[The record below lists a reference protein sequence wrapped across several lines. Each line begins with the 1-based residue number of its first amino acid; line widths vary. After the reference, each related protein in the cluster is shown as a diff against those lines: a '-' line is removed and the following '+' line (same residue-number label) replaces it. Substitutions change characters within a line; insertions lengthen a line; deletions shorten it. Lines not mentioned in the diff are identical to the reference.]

1 MVDSNITEISE
12 TSLASTLL
20 TIGVQLRAARKE
32 TGRSVADVANE
43 LRINA
48 GYLNAIE
55 KGELDDLPSSTYVAG
70 FLRSYGNLVGFDGN
84 QLARTYLG
92 RVDDADRQPTY
103 SFPQNNVKPQR
114 SGALIAS
121 ITVVLAVA
129 GYAGWYWTETK
140 SDKSDDG
147 MAIVATAPVTSESG
161 PGVAG
166 IGTPALIEPDGT
178 AQSVFV
184 EGQDEKLSVTEIGTP
199 NPPADEQPLIEPL
212 ADVMVPAIPKAGN
225 NVEADSVMVAMD
237 PVVTASVSNEAVI
250 KTETPPVT
258 PVTPVTVETA
268 DTQIASNDAAVS
280 TDDDSTILLEDD
292 ASNVSQSSAVANQRD
307 PMQEITIRATGSSWV
322 EIIRN
327 NGEEVMTQLMRN
339 GDTYVVDGAENLY
352 LSTGNAGGIEFI
364 ISGDDAIS
372 AGAIG
377 EIVRDLPLTVDKLR
391 ARL

>member
-12 TSLASTLL
+12 TSLANTLL

-32 TGRSVADVANE
+32 SGRSVADIANQ
-43 LRINA
+43 LRINS
-48 GYLNAIE
+48 GYVNAIE
-55 KGELDDLPSSTYVAG
+55 KGDLEALPSSTYVAG
-70 FLRSYGNLVGFDGN
+70 FLRSYGNIVDLDGN
-84 QLARTYLG
+84 ELARTYLA

-129 GYAGWYWTETK
+129 GYVGWYWTETK
-140 SDKSDDG
+140 SDKSNDG
-147 MAIVATAPVTSESG
+147 AAILASAPVMPEAG

-166 IGTPALIEPDGT
+166 IGTPDVIEPDGT
-178 AQSVFV
+178 AQTVFA
-184 EGQDEKLSVTEIGTP
+184 EGQDETPLSVDVNSS
-199 NPPADEQPLIEPL
+199 NPAIDAPTVIEPV
-212 ADVMVPAIPKAGN
+212 ADVIVPETPKIEN
-225 NVEADSVMVAMD
+225 DADADNIVVAAD
-237 PVVTASVSNEAVI
+237 PVVVASVSNETII
-250 KTETPPVT
+250 KTDTPIVDIDT
-258 PVTPVTVETA
+258 P
-268 DTQIASNDAAVS
+268 DTQMASNNVPAVS
-280 TDDDSTILLEDD
+280 SATSDDDRAILLEDD
-292 ASNVSQSSAVANQRD
+292 PNNVTQSSAVANQRD
-307 PMQEITIRATGSSWV
+307 PMQEITIRATSSSWV

-327 NGEEVMTQLMRN
+327 NGEEVMTQLMRD

-364 ISGDDAIS
+364 ITGDDAIS

>member
-12 TSLASTLL
+12 TSLANTLL

-32 TGRSVADVANE
+32 AGRSVADIANQ
-43 LRINA
+43 LRINV

-55 KGELDDLPSSTYVAG
+55 KGDLEALPSSTYVAG

-84 QLARTYLG
+84 DLARTYLG

-129 GYAGWYWTETK
+129 GYVGWYWTETK
-140 SDKSDDG
+140 SDKSNDG
-147 MAIVATAPVTSESG
+147 SAIVATAPVMPDTG

-166 IGTPALIEPDGT
+166 IGTPAVIEPDGT
-178 AQSVFV
+178 AQTVFA
-184 EGQDEKLSVTEIGTP
+184 EGQDAKLLSVDGDAP
-199 NPPADEQPLIEPL
+199 KPAIDAPTVIEPV
-212 ADVMVPAIPKAGN
+212 ADVMTPEMPKIKN
-225 NVEADSVMVAMD
+225 NTVAANMDVVAD
-237 PVVTASVSNEAVI
+237 PVVVVSDSDETAI
-250 KTETPPVT
+250 DGETPIVDIDT
-258 PVTPVTVETA
+258 P
-268 DTQIASNDAAVS
+268 DTQMASNSVPALSPAPS
-280 TDDDSTILLEDD
+280 DDGRAILLEDD
-292 ASNVSQSSAVANQRD
+292 PNNVTQSSAVANQRD
-307 PMQEITIRATGSSWV
+307 PMQEITIRAKGSSWV

-327 NGEEVMTQLMRN
+327 NGEEVMTQLMRE
-339 GDTYVVDGAENLY
+339 GDIYVVDGAENLY

-364 ISGDDAIS
+364 ITGDDAIS
-372 AGAIG
+372 AGSIG

>member
-1 MVDSNITEISE
+1 MQMVDSNITEISE

-20 TIGVQLRAARKE
+20 TIGVQLCAARKE

-48 GYLNAIE
+48 GYLNSIE
-55 KGELDDLPSSTYVAG
+55 KGELDALPSSTYVAG

-84 QLARTYLG
+84 ELARTYLG

-121 ITVVLAVA
+121 ITVVLVVA

-140 SDKSDDG
+140 SDKATDG
-147 MAIVATAPVTSESG
+147 AAIVATAPVTSESG

-178 AQSVFV
+178 AQTVFA
-184 EGQDEKLSVTEIGTP
+184 ESQGEKPLATYLDTP
-199 NPPADEQPLIEPL
+199 QAGEPSLIEPL
-212 ADVMVPAIPKAGN
+212 ADARVPEVPKI
-225 NVEADSVMVAMD
+225 EIDEDSDSSIVVAD
-237 PVVTASVSNEAVI
+237 PVVTTQVLNETAI
-250 KTETPPVT
+250 ETETPIINAEP
-258 PVTPVTVETA
+258 A
-268 DTQIASNDAAVS
+268 NTQIASNGVAVPS
-280 TDDDSTILLEDD
+280 DDHSTILLDD
-292 ASNVSQSSAVANQRD
+292 DENNVSQSSAVANQRD

-327 NGEEVMTQLMRN
+327 NGEEVMTQLMRD
-339 GDTYVVDGAENLY
+339 GDTYIVDGAENLY
-352 LSTGNAGGIEFI
+352 LSTGNAGGIEFV
-364 ISGDDAIS
+364 ISDGDAIS

-377 EIVRDLPLTVDKLR
+377 EIVRDLPLSVDNLR

>member
-12 TSLASTLL
+12 TSLANTLL
-20 TIGVQLRAARKE
+20 TIGVQLRATRKE
-32 TGRSVADVANE
+32 TGRSVLDVANE
-43 LRINA
+43 LRINV
-48 GYLNAIE
+48 GYLKAIE
-55 KGELDDLPSSTYVAG
+55 KGDLDALPSSTYVAG
-70 FLRSYGNLVGFDGN
+70 FLRSYGNLLEFDGDE
-84 QLARTYLG
+84 LARTYLD

-121 ITVVLAVA
+121 ITVVLAFA

-140 SDKSDDG
+140 TDKTDIDD
-147 MAIVATAPVTSESG
+147 AIVAIAPAIPETG

-166 IGTPALIEPDGT
+166 IGTPKAIEPDGA
-178 AQSVFV
+178 AQSVFA
-184 EGQDEKLSVTEIGTP
+184 EGQDEKPLVADVDVPETLT
-199 NPPADEQPLIEPL
+199 DEQTVIKPVADAITPALPNTETAEDVNNSNML
-212 ADVMVPAIPKAGN
+212 A
-225 NVEADSVMVAMD
+225 D
-237 PVVTASVSNEAVI
+237 PVVSASVSGETVI
-250 KTETPPVT
+250 ETETPIID
-258 PVTPVTVETA
+258 VETS
-268 DTQIASNDAAVS
+268 DTQMASNSMVETLEDDS
-280 TDDDSTILLEDD
+280 ILLDDDSG
-292 ASNVSQSSAVANQRD
+292 NVSQSSAVANQRD

-327 NGEEVMTQLMRN
+327 NGEEVMTQLMRE

-364 ISGDDAIS
+364 ITGDDAIS

-377 EIVRDLPLTVDKLR
+377 EIVRDLPLSVDKLR

>member
-1 MVDSNITEISE
+1 MVVNHITEISE
-12 TSLASTLL
+12 TSLANTLL
-20 TIGVQLRAARKE
+20 MIGVRLRAARKE
-32 TGRSVADVANE
+32 SGRSITDVANE

-55 KGELDDLPSSTYVAG
+55 KGDLEALPSSTYIAG

-84 QLARTYLG
+84 ELARTYLG
-92 RVDDADRQPTY
+92 HIDNADRQPTY

-129 GYAGWYWTETK
+129 GYVGWYWTETK
-140 SDKSDDG
+140 SDKANDG
-147 MAIVATAPVTSESG
+147 AAIVATAPVTSESG

-166 IGTPALIEPDGT
+166 IGAPVVIEPDGT
-178 AQSVFV
+178 AQTVFA
-184 EGQDEKLSVTEIGTP
+184 EGQDETSLVVEFGTP
-199 NPPADEQPLIEPL
+199 KPAIDAPTVIEPVVDVVARGMPKIEND
-212 ADVMVPAIPKAGN
+212 AD
-225 NVEADSVMVAMD
+225 ADNIAVAAD
-237 PVVTASVSNEAVI
+237 PVVM
-250 KTETPPVT
+250 
-258 PVTPVTVETA
+258 
-268 DTQIASNDAAVS
+268 ASNSDKTVIETEALIVDME
-280 TDDDSTILLEDD
+280 TLNDDRGILLEDD
-292 ASNVSQSSAVANQRD
+292 PNNVSQSSAVANQRD

-327 NGEEVMTQLMRN
+327 NGEEIMTQLMRD

-364 ISGDDAIS
+364 ITGDDAIS

-377 EIVRDLPLTVDKLR
+377 EIVRDLPLTADKLR

>member
-1 MVDSNITEISE
+1 MVDSNITEIGE
-12 TSLASTLL
+12 TSLANTLL

-32 TGRSVADVANE
+32 SGRSVADIANQ

-48 GYLNAIE
+48 GYINAIE
-55 KGELDDLPSSTYVAG
+55 KGDLEALPSSTYVAG
-70 FLRSYGNLVGFDGN
+70 FLRSYGNLVDFDGN
-84 QLARTYLG
+84 ELARTYLG

-121 ITVVLAVA
+121 VTVVLAVA
-129 GYAGWYWTETK
+129 GYVGWYWTETK
-140 SDKSDDG
+140 SGKVNDDTS
-147 MAIVATAPVTSESG
+147 IVATAPVMPEAG

-166 IGTPALIEPDGT
+166 IGTPAVIEPDGT
-178 AQSVFV
+178 VQTVFA
-184 EGQDEKLSVTEIGTP
+184 EGQDETPPSVDGNTP
-199 NPPADEQPLIEPL
+199 TVIEPV
-212 ADVMVPAIPKAGN
+212 ADVIAPEMPKIENDADADNMV
-225 NVEADSVMVAMD
+225 VVAD
-237 PVVTASVSNEAVI
+237 PVVVASASNETVI
-250 KTETPPVT
+250 ETDT
-258 PVTPVTVETA
+258 PIVDIDTP
-268 DTQIASNDAAVS
+268 DTQMASNSVPAVS
-280 TDDDSTILLEDD
+280 PATSDDDRVILLEDD
-292 ASNVSQSSAVANQRD
+292 PNNVTQSSAVANQRD

-327 NGEEVMTQLMRN
+327 NGEEVMTQLMRD
-339 GDTYVVDGAENLY
+339 GDIYIVDGADNLY

-364 ISGDDAIS
+364 ITGDEAIS

>member
-20 TIGVQLRAARKE
+20 TIGVQLCAARVE

-55 KGELDDLPSSTYVAG
+55 KGELDALPSSTYVAG

-84 QLARTYLG
+84 ELARTYLG
-92 RVDDADRQPTY
+92 RVDDADRQPAY

-121 ITVVLAVA
+121 ITVVLVVA

-140 SDKSDDG
+140 SDKANDG
-147 MAIVATAPVTSESG
+147 AAIVATAPVTSESG

-178 AQSVFV
+178 AQTVFA
-184 EGQDEKLSVTEIGTP
+184 ESQGEKSLATDLDIPQAGEPS
-199 NPPADEQPLIEPL
+199 LIEPV
-212 ADVMVPAIPKAGN
+212 ADAMVPEVPKI
-225 NVEADSVMVAMD
+225 EIDEDSDSSIVAAD
-237 PVVTASVSNEAVI
+237 PVVTTQVLNETAI
-250 KTETPPVT
+250 ETETPIINAEP
-258 PVTPVTVETA
+258 A
-268 DTQIASNDAAVS
+268 DTQIASNDVAVPS
-280 TDDDSTILLEDD
+280 DDDSTILLDD
-292 ASNVSQSSAVANQRD
+292 DQNNVSQSSAVANQRD

-327 NGEEVMTQLMRN
+327 NGEEVMTQLMRD
-339 GDTYVVDGAENLY
+339 GDTYIVDGAENLY
-352 LSTGNAGGIEFI
+352 LSTGNAGGIEFV
-364 ISGDDAIS
+364 ISDGDAIS

-377 EIVRDLPLTVDKLR
+377 EIVRDLPLSVDKLR

>member
-20 TIGVQLRAARKE
+20 TIGVQLCAARKE

-55 KGELDDLPSSTYVAG
+55 KGELDALPSSTYVAG
-70 FLRSYGNLVGFDGN
+70 FLRSYGNFVGFDGN
-84 QLARTYLG
+84 ELARTYLG

-121 ITVVLAVA
+121 ITVVLVVA

-140 SDKSDDG
+140 SDKANDG
-147 MAIVATAPVTSESG
+147 AAIVATAPVTSETG

-178 AQSVFV
+178 AQNVFA
-184 EGQDEKLSVTEIGTP
+184 ESQGEKPLATDLDTP
-199 NPPADEQPLIEPL
+199 QAGEPSFIEPV
-212 ADVMVPAIPKAGN
+212 ADAMVPEVPKI
-225 NVEADSVMVAMD
+225 EIDEDSDSSIVAAD
-237 PVVTASVSNEAVI
+237 PVVTTHVLNETAI
-250 KTETPPVT
+250 ETETQIINAEP
-258 PVTPVTVETA
+258 A
-268 DTQIASNDAAVS
+268 DTQIASNDVAIPS
-280 TDDDSTILLEDD
+280 DNDSTILLDD
-292 ASNVSQSSAVANQRD
+292 DENNVSQSSAVANQRD

-327 NGEEVMTQLMRN
+327 NGEEVMTQLMRD
-339 GDTYVVDGAENLY
+339 GDTYIVDGAENLY
-352 LSTGNAGGIEFI
+352 LSTGNAGGIEFV
-364 ISGDDAIS
+364 ISDGDAIS

-377 EIVRDLPLTVDKLR
+377 EIVRDLPLSVDKLR